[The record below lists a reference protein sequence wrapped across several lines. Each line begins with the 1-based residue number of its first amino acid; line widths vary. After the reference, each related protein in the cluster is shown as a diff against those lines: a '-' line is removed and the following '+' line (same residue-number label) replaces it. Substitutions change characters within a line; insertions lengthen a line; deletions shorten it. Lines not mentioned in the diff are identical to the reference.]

1 MRDTLKSRW
10 KYGGKSMDNRI
21 GLIIQSI
28 LEVADKLLEADKNQ
42 VNTGSLMTYAEVLTI
57 IQEQLT
63 DEERKQFKLDF
74 DIDKKYM

>member
-1 MRDTLKSRW
+1 MDK
-10 KYGGKSMDNRI
+10 DNRL
-21 GLIIQSI
+21 GLIIENI
-28 LEVADKLLEADKNQ
+28 LEVADELLQADKNP

-63 DEERKQFKLDF
+63 DEERRQFKLDF

>member
-1 MRDTLKSRW
+1 
-10 KYGGKSMDNRI
+10 MDENNRL
-21 GLIIQSI
+21 GLIIENI
-28 LEVADKLLEADKNQ
+28 LEVADKLLQED
-42 VNTGSLMTYAEVLTI
+42 VNPVIAGSLMTYAEVLTI

>member
-1 MRDTLKSRW
+1 MDRDDRL
-10 KYGGKSMDNRI
+10 G
-21 GLIIQSI
+21 IIIDSI
-28 LEVADKLLEADKNQ
+28 LEVADEMLQAEKNQ
-42 VNTGSLMTYAEVLTI
+42 VNAGSLMTYAEVLTI

>member
-1 MRDTLKSRW
+1 
-10 KYGGKSMDNRI
+10 MDNRI